1 MSSPNTRS
9 RKRSIQDIQQ
19 FHQSLQT
26 CLSQLQTPSNPYTPH
41 TNPGVDVNDYIPREL
56 KSQIRVHLLKFQP
69 EHQQYQQFTDLYLKC
84 TQLIIQ
90 FIVRCSSQ
98 YYKHLLPVLYAL
110 LGFAESPMQ
119 CEIFLRSNYYQ
130 NQTKQE
136 FEHVQAPMTPQYQ
149 PRGYNKRNK
158 SKFNT
163 TTPMGATSNCQL
175 SVLDAFY
182 KHIGYF
188 MRQIKSQTPQK
199 FGVFDMKQVLLILY
213 HASRYAKL
221 KIQNSI
227 YTTQSMQTCLEDWVS
242 NVDEKSFQPPPIG
255 DEATAYTELFTTME
269 DTFDKFI
276 KKQSSNK
283 LRVDSDLLQIKL
295 SFVTELLKSNLMNRR
310 VQALSLMKS
319 VLDKAR
325 SDDNKHKSNNE
336 TTEWST
342 KSHHK
347 HRSNNNGNHVR
358 HENAKPGPGCML
370 KDKCSAFIL
379 NKGLLNLL
387 MSANYVHKN
396 LLSRLQPIIDV
407 LCETNQMK
415 CETIQLLWKASENK
429 HSTELIEFD
438 KIYLSLSKQLPTT
451 LCKAFYTDMIHKRF
465 VEQLKILDQIEQIH
479 LEFVARFTSNYID
492 KCSKQGGSDC
502 AMFDGVL
509 FLKNY
514 AINFGDKQISNIG
527 LRKFAFKQI
536 QMILQKQSQ
545 QKHIHQFIIEMLHNV
560 RELCGQ
566 MLHYGNTLSYC
577 DTQSRSQPPAF
588 APVDV
593 TYCIQGMDEL
603 LRTKFVGTT
612 NETVYCKIA
621 DAVINERMSGSLLD
635 LMVSEFTYWYWYC
648 SPTGYDQNTKQWA
661 RRRRNDFQIRF
672 KFLKTIAEKTT
683 CMVREIHVNRLTK
696 IPTKDK
702 MSFYNNS
709 SVNPD
714 FNDKLKEMHH
724 KHLKSW
730 LNNCVKMNQNTR
742 DILDK
747 DAIKSIF
754 KSQFQH
760 NMDYT
765 QFKSWLAYFHDLNR
779 DVYLQPGRYRCI
791 HEKEEIVG
799 EKEMWDVI
807 EQNNIT
813 KVRVEMID
821 EMIRLNLQRGNTQSN
836 DGSDLHVSTSNG
848 ISSLFIKID
857 EIFRRLGQ
865 KVHTQHNISKSDFGN
880 DTKIMRYALLLR
892 RIMEHSIGK
901 SFGYNKS
908 NQPMSVRVLY
918 RKRMMNQPRNRRT
931 PPPRFSTFDINDGKD
946 NDKMIKIRDKIA
958 SALKQ
963 SPARKVQLYRKAANN
978 KFIMIEEIALLQLTY
993 SDLAKKSNK
1002 KKPTIELEY
1011 SIIGD
1016 TRRGKHE
1023 TSLAGSYALEHARFI
1038 NLKQLLTSNCVSVSL
1053 SAYYVLRYLPM
1064 NERHLNQLITQCYRH
1079 PKEYFHVNSP
1089 LLTIYNLDMLR
1100 YYADMDCIS
1109 QQEHKKKNDVVKK
1122 IYNRNVFKVLFDVFV
1137 HDPTSLGRHGAIFW
1151 LLWIESFKRL
1161 CYMFHD
1167 LRISFLDSP
1176 KDGTPPRLL
1185 HEYLDQS
1192 DFILHAVMNA
1202 LRCIFDAGIPTSSNE
1217 SLQSFDITLADT
1229 VVNTKS
1235 YTICRCFAITAYLLI
1250 HEPKYINSKKQNRRT
1265 QVTDNELQDIFIDGL
1280 NKLDNLR
1287 SIIFTSGQSNIR
1299 EALYQGIKIVVR
1311 GHREHIPNSTIP
1323 LRVLD
1328 FLVGLIPTHIRD
1340 LKHHPSKF
1348 FDLLTELMSAN
1359 DKHKQQSQ
1367 KHINP
1372 ILSYIFK
1379 SLQSC
1384 NTIRTKSSKLKLLS
1398 VLNTANILYTMM
1410 DASYHKQVDN
1420 ESYIKLLIDKCLFGS
1435 DCTKPLLCPSGTPQ
1449 RQKAFELLDSI
1460 IHSDP
1465 DPKQQR
1471 LIDILLIPLVEHLNI
1486 TSDVIVDNIYDA
1498 EDEQKQPKQK
1508 TVANQRQSFAGHVG
1522 LVNLGSTCYLNSI
1535 LQQLFMI
1542 PSFTDAILSFDSKL
1556 QPQTAGTTQGNDSSR
1571 VLHELQRLFLSLS
1584 QSHRKYV
1591 DTKKFCHQLR
1601 INNHSFDNHNQED
1614 FLEALNC
1621 VLSQLEDNL
1630 KHIGAST
1637 HVLDDHFACELK
1649 SFVKCDNGHMSTRAT
1664 KANYVHVSVP
1674 DKHTSNL
1681 LDCFDIFVEGEILE
1695 GENKYACEQCKCK
1708 VRAKKRLTISKPPKQ
1723 LIIGLKR
1730 FDYNL
1735 ATFQRVKV
1743 NRRVEFDK
1751 VLNIKPYLYSNFVEE
1766 SKHDD
1771 EDDDEDKYIYDLVGI
1786 VIHLGTANHGH
1797 YYAYSK
1803 ERSNSTERSNRDWYQ
1818 FDDHKVSKKEFA
1830 AIQKDAF
1837 GGSDVVQ
1844 LPKDKAA
1851 QNDGNNAWNKKQI
1864 SKSKQESVEV
1874 GLSARNAYVLFYEQR
1889 AAKNEEKHKGRRV
1902 DKPWKNV
1909 KYLNEEY
1916 TRITNENNNLFRQQT
1931 LYDDAFVTFMKSM
1944 FCRRQP
1950 PRPQIHEVLIRFVF
1964 NVVPVQVH
1972 DKKEIQWWWDQ
1983 LSHSVES
1990 MDLSQISHLVG
2001 SKLFPAYLMNVFG
2014 KYRNAHNRMSAA
2026 KFLKRLITHIASKR
2040 GDDVLKTLLASLII
2054 VIKKWKPV
2062 ALKSTMHEI
2071 IELIDCIWQC
2081 NESHIIHRCDALIR
2095 ALQKLIEKDQT
2106 IHRLLPHDVPH
2117 EVYPQLISSDSNL
2130 NGTVVCD
2137 LMWRL
2142 IQMNTDNERYK
2153 SLNNETFCRALIA
2166 REYCESQMKIIEY
2179 IVRHNTA
2186 NTGSLDCFHRVI
2198 QMVDLRMQYLDFYD
2212 VYGALNVLNRLF
2224 VDEAYLS
2231 EKLKTE
2237 CIKYHLQRII
2247 ANQRYW
2253 KLMQVSLLCLSDL
2266 CKSNLVVQAWICENC
2281 FRELE
2286 QLAAWVQKN
2295 KTFKQKRG
2303 KRYQNTN
2310 LSFYRAE
2317 DLHNGDKDKQQ
2328 KQKKWRNEV
2337 NNKLRGMENLQNPK
2351 ESLQTAFNMIRGKQK
2366 K

>member
-514 AINFGDKQISNIG
+514 AINFEDKQISNIG

-612 NETVYCKIA
+612 NETVYCTIA
-621 DAVINERMSGSLLD
+621 DAVINERMDKSLLD
-635 LMVSEFTYWYWYC
+635 LMVCEFTYWYWYC

-661 RRRRNDFQIRF
+661 RQKKRDFQIRF
-672 KFLKTIAEKTT
+672 KFMKTIAEKTN
-683 CMVREIHVNRLTK
+683 CMVCEDHVKTLTN
-696 IPTKDK
+696 IPIIKDK
-702 MSFYNNS
+702 RFYN
-709 SVNPD
+709 NPD
-714 FNDKLKEMHH
+714 FNDRVLKDMHH
-724 KHLKSW
+724 KQLKSW
-730 LNNCVKMNQNTR
+730 LNDCVKKNQHAQKTQGARN
-742 DILDK
+742 ILDK
-747 DAIKSIF
+747 NAIKSIF
-754 KSQFQH
+754 KSQFDS
-760 NMDYT
+760 NMDHT

-779 DVYLQPGRYRCI
+779 DVYHDGKYTFI
-791 HEKEEIVG
+791 HDNTIVG
-799 EKEMWDVI
+799 EKEMWEVI
-807 EQNNIT
+807 ERNNNT

-821 EMIRLNLQRGNTQSN
+821 EMIKLNLVNPIIT
-836 DGSDLHVSTSNG
+836 DGMHMPTSNG
-848 ISSLFIKID
+848 ISSLFVKCD
-857 EIFRRLGQ
+857 EVFKKLGQ
-865 KVHTQHNISKSDFGN
+865 KIHTQDNWVKEDVKN
-880 DTKIMRYALLLR
+880 DTTIMRYALLLR
-892 RIMEHSIGK
+892 RIMEYSIGK
-901 SFGYNKS
+901 PYGYHEG
-908 NQPMSVRVLY
+908 NQKIRIHVTY
-918 RKRMMNQPRNRRT
+918 HKRMNQSRNRRT
-931 PPPRFSTFDINDGKD
+931 QPPRHTTLIIDGQVNDTM
-946 NDKMIKIRDKIA
+946 NQIRDKIA

-978 KFIMIEEIALLQLTY
+978 KLIMIEEVALLQLTY

-1016 TRRGKHE
+1016 ARRGKPDS
-1023 TSLAGSYALEHARFI
+1023 SLATSYAVEYSRFMNI
-1038 NLKQLLTSNCVSVSL
+1038 QRLLSSGFIPVAL

-1064 NERHLNQLITQCYRH
+1064 NERHLNQLINQCYRN

-1089 LLTIYNLDMLR
+1089 LLNIYNLDMLR

-1122 IYNRNVFKVLFDVFV
+1122 IYNRKVFDVLFDLFV
-1137 HDPTSLGRHGAIFW
+1137 HDATKLGQHGAIFW
-1151 LLWIESFKRL
+1151 LLWLQQFSRL
-1161 CYMFHD
+1161 CYIFHD
-1167 LRISFLDSP
+1167 LKVQFLDCTV
-1176 KDGTPPRLL
+1176 KGNTLFKVMRGYR
-1185 HEYLDQS
+1185 HQS
-1192 DFILHAVMNA
+1192 DRMLRAVMNA
-1202 LRCIFDAGIPTSSNE
+1202 LLTIFESGIPATAK
-1217 SLQSFDITLADT
+1217 SLREYDITLQNN
-1229 VVNTKS
+1229 VVLTKCR
-1235 YTICRCFAITAYLLI
+1235 TIHRCFAIACHLLLYEKDYL
-1250 HEPKYINSKKQNRRT
+1250 NNKKGT
-1265 QVTDNELQDIFIDGL
+1265 VKGNELQEIFVDGL
-1280 NKLDNLR
+1280 RKLNGYNHSKKLYTLH
-1287 SIIFTSGQSNIR
+1287 SAIFNSRESNDICS
-1299 EALYQGIKIVVR
+1299 ALYRGLRPTVQKIMEDR
-1311 GHREHIPNSTIP
+1311 PKSTLP
-1323 LRVLD
+1323 LRIVD
-1328 FLVGLIPTHIRD
+1328 FLVNLIPTHAYAADRD
-1340 LKHHPSKF
+1340 LKHHPADF

-1359 DKHKQQSQ
+1359 DEHK
-1367 KHINP
+1367 
-1372 ILSYIFK
+1372 
-1379 SLQSC
+1379 
-1384 NTIRTKSSKLKLLS
+1384 
-1398 VLNTANILYTMM
+1398 
-1410 DASYHKQVDN
+1410 
-1420 ESYIKLLIDKCLFGS
+1420 
-1435 DCTKPLLCPSGTPQ
+1435 
-1449 RQKAFELLDSI
+1449 
-1460 IHSDP
+1460 
-1465 DPKQQR
+1465 
-1471 LIDILLIPLVEHLNI
+1471 
-1486 TSDVIVDNIYDA
+1486 
-1498 EDEQKQPKQK
+1498 
-1508 TVANQRQSFAGHVG
+1508 
-1522 LVNLGSTCYLNSI
+1522 
-1535 LQQLFMI
+1535 
-1542 PSFTDAILSFDSKL
+1542 
-1556 QPQTAGTTQGNDSSR
+1556 
-1571 VLHELQRLFLSLS
+1571 
-1584 QSHRKYV
+1584 
-1591 DTKKFCHQLR
+1591 
-1601 INNHSFDNHNQED
+1601 
-1614 FLEALNC
+1614 
-1621 VLSQLEDNL
+1621 
-1630 KHIGAST
+1630 
-1637 HVLDDHFACELK
+1637 
-1649 SFVKCDNGHMSTRAT
+1649 
-1664 KANYVHVSVP
+1664 
-1674 DKHTSNL
+1674 
-1681 LDCFDIFVEGEILE
+1681 
-1695 GENKYACEQCKCK
+1695 
-1708 VRAKKRLTISKPPKQ
+1708 
-1723 LIIGLKR
+1723 
-1730 FDYNL
+1730 
-1735 ATFQRVKV
+1735 
-1743 NRRVEFDK
+1743 
-1751 VLNIKPYLYSNFVEE
+1751 
-1766 SKHDD
+1766 
-1771 EDDDEDKYIYDLVGI
+1771 
-1786 VIHLGTANHGH
+1786 
-1797 YYAYSK
+1797 
-1803 ERSNSTERSNRDWYQ
+1803 
-1818 FDDHKVSKKEFA
+1818 
-1830 AIQKDAF
+1830 
-1837 GGSDVVQ
+1837 
-1844 LPKDKAA
+1844 
-1851 QNDGNNAWNKKQI
+1851 
-1864 SKSKQESVEV
+1864 
-1874 GLSARNAYVLFYEQR
+1874 
-1889 AAKNEEKHKGRRV
+1889 
-1902 DKPWKNV
+1902 
-1909 KYLNEEY
+1909 
-1916 TRITNENNNLFRQQT
+1916 
-1931 LYDDAFVTFMKSM
+1931 
-1944 FCRRQP
+1944 
-1950 PRPQIHEVLIRFVF
+1950 
-1964 NVVPVQVH
+1964 
-1972 DKKEIQWWWDQ
+1972 
-1983 LSHSVES
+1983 
-1990 MDLSQISHLVG
+1990 
-2001 SKLFPAYLMNVFG
+2001 
-2014 KYRNAHNRMSAA
+2014 
-2026 KFLKRLITHIASKR
+2026 
-2040 GDDVLKTLLASLII
+2040 
-2054 VIKKWKPV
+2054 
-2062 ALKSTMHEI
+2062 
-2071 IELIDCIWQC
+2071 
-2081 NESHIIHRCDALIR
+2081 
-2095 ALQKLIEKDQT
+2095 
-2106 IHRLLPHDVPH
+2106 
-2117 EVYPQLISSDSNL
+2117 
-2130 NGTVVCD
+2130 
-2137 LMWRL
+2137 
-2142 IQMNTDNERYK
+2142 
-2153 SLNNETFCRALIA
+2153 
-2166 REYCESQMKIIEY
+2166 
-2179 IVRHNTA
+2179 
-2186 NTGSLDCFHRVI
+2186 
-2198 QMVDLRMQYLDFYD
+2198 
-2212 VYGALNVLNRLF
+2212 
-2224 VDEAYLS
+2224 
-2231 EKLKTE
+2231 
-2237 CIKYHLQRII
+2237 
-2247 ANQRYW
+2247 
-2253 KLMQVSLLCLSDL
+2253 
-2266 CKSNLVVQAWICENC
+2266 
-2281 FRELE
+2281 
-2286 QLAAWVQKN
+2286 
-2295 KTFKQKRG
+2295 
-2303 KRYQNTN
+2303 
-2310 LSFYRAE
+2310 
-2317 DLHNGDKDKQQ
+2317 
-2328 KQKKWRNEV
+2328 
-2337 NNKLRGMENLQNPK
+2337 
-2351 ESLQTAFNMIRGKQK
+2351 
-2366 K
+2366 